1 MRSKDRRPEGA
12 EGEDDADAPEGI
24 AWPLGLRILPP
35 GPQSREL
42 RSEIEARVKQAL
54 RQADSGRVDRKL
66 LAKVRRDLDKLD
78 RLLAEH
84 ADTLTVSQF
93 TLKEAARFLKEL
105 KDWCRTWKGGS
116 PDDTSSPRIS
126 CGAP

>member
-1 MRSKDRRPEGA
+1 MRSKGRPPEGA
-12 EGEDDADAPEGI
+12 KEEVETDGPEGI

-35 GPQSREL
+35 GPRTREL
-42 RSEIEARVKQAL
+42 RSEIEALVKQAL

-66 LAKVRRDLDKLD
+66 LANIRRDLDKLG

-84 ADTLTVSQF
+84 ADTMSVSRF

-105 KDWCRTWKGGS
+105 KELVQDLEGAKS
-116 PDDTSSPRIS
+116 P
-126 CGAP
+126 